1 MVPEE
6 GHVGSRADGKSVSL
20 ALSNRLAHA
29 NRLSTLIKKIYIFL
43 TSIRRRVDVNA
54 QLPL

>member
-29 NRLSTLIKKIYIFL
+29 NRLSTLIKKNIYIPHKY
-43 TSIRRRVDVNA
+43 SS
-54 QLPL
+54 

>member
-29 NRLSTLIKKIYIFL
+29 NRLSTLIKKIYIYSSQVF
-43 TSIRRRVDVNA
+43 VVE
-54 QLPL
+54 